1 MSKLLSDLVEQLA
14 LDVPAVD
21 SIPTAVQYENA
32 VKDAVRDFS
41 ERCGLEQIATL
52 NVVPGTATYDL
63 AADFLKLIV
72 LETFE
77 SIDGVII
84 SSVGL
89 IPTNITYEERFTI
102 RNGQIKFW
110 PTPTYTMARDYRYK
124 AAWIGT
130 DVPADG
136 SVAEDVNYE
145 TMGEREARIILL
157 KAQATAL
164 TKQANA
170 QDGTSIKYSFGAV
183 SEDLTGAGD
192 TLRKSSKSLDDEY
205 LEACKEYNGQ
215 HASYGD

>member
-14 LDVPAVD
+14 LDVPVVD

-52 NVVPGTATYDL
+52 NVVPGTATYTL
-63 AADFLKLIV
+63 ASDFLKMIV

-84 SSVGL
+84 SSAGL
-89 IPTNITYEERFTI
+89 IPTNVSYEERFTI
-102 RNGQIKFW
+102 RNGQITFW

-130 DVPADG
+130 DVPADA
-136 SVAEDVNYE
+136 SVAADVNYE

-183 SEDLTGAGD
+183 SEDLSSGGES
-192 TLRKSSKSLDDEY
+192 LRKSAKALETEY
-205 LEACKEYNGQ
+205 VEACRDYNGQ
-215 HASYGD
+215 HAAYGD